1 MTVLKDKKTQPHE
14 GGVSVAA
21 FLPAKSGGDDI
32 DINDDESFTIGMIS
46 RFLRKIKRYFEKK
59 TFFCE

>member
-1 MTVLKDKKTQPHE
+1 MKKTQPHE
-14 GGVSVAA
+14 GGVSAVA

-46 RFLRKIKRYFEKK
+46 RFLRKCKQYFEKK
-59 TFFCE
+59 YFFCE